1 MIRRIDDIINIK
13 NVFAKIFLFDLP
25 VLFCLNNNLT
35 ITKNSKIK
43 KIAIKFSINL
53 FVKKENVFLFNTS
66 KSSLLPIQKI
76 VVNSNIIIETTI
88 YK

>member
-1 MIRRIDDIINIK
+1 MISRIDNTINIK
-13 NVFAKIFLFDLP
+13 NVFAKIFLLDLP
-25 VLFCLNNNLT
+25 ILFCLNNNL
-35 ITKNSKIK
+35 IIIKNSKIK

-53 FVKKENVFLFNTS
+53 FVKNENVFFFNIS

-76 VVNSNIIIETTI
+76 VVNSNITIETVI